1 MAARDDAFGWLYI
14 SPLMLVLV
22 PFFVAPILVVF
33 AASFLQS
40 DGFGGIIVKPDA
52 AKLHRHFQSGLT
64 FNLYYETVK
73 FTVLTW
79 LFSLIIGFWVAYFL
93 VFHIRSPLL
102 AIGLFLLCTVPF
114 WTSNIIRMISWI
126 PLLGKE
132 GLINMALIKVGV
144 VHEPL
149 EFLLF
154 SGFSV
159 VVAYVHQLTI
169 FMIVP
174 IFNSMGRIDKRVVEA
189 ALDAGASRFDIMRYI
204 ILPLSKNGIA
214 LGTIFV
220 VSIVMGDFFVI
231 KVMSGGGS
239 ASVVGALY
247 EDVGVLQYPIGRRQ
261 RRGAD
266 DPGHADRHRD
276 PATVD
281 VRKEITLMSA
291 APVSQGRRGARDRA
305 ARQRPALDLL
315 RPAHGLYSL
324 CARALRADDLH
335 LHPVVP
341 GCPRRSRVPD
351 EGLFAALVRRP
362 VHAGAH
368 RRREG
373 LVRPLGQARGHR
385 HHHHRGRVVP
395 RRACLPPPLPRRRRR
410 VLSDDRQPGGAGA
423 GAEHRHRPAPELRRH
438 PGEPGTPRRS
448 ARSSPGPCR
457 SACW

>member
-1 MAARDDAFGWLYI
+1 MLRHNLSSWLYV

-22 PFFVAPILVVF
+22 PFFLMPIVVVL
-33 AASFLQS
+33 AASFLET
-40 DGFGGIIVKPDA
+40 DGFGGLLPSFTLANYLDV
-52 AKLHRHFQSGLT
+52 LT
-64 FNLYYETVK
+64 SAQTFHLYVATLK

-79 LFSLIIGFWVAYFL
+79 FFTLIIGFLVAYFL
-93 VFHIRSPLL
+93 VFHVRNQLL
-102 AIGLFLLCTVPF
+102 AIGLFLVCTVPF

-132 GLINMALIKVGV
+132 GLINMALIRLGV

-214 LGTIFV
+214 LGSIFV

-247 EDVGVLQYPIGRRQ
+247 EDVGVLQYP
-261 RRGAD
+261 
-266 DPGHADRHRD
+266 
-276 PATVD
+276 
-281 VRKEITLMSA
+281 SA
-291 APVSQGRRGARDRA
+291 AASAVV
-305 ARQRPALDLL
+305 LTIVVTLL
-315 RPAHGLYSL
+315 
-324 CARALRADDLH
+324 
-335 LHPVVP
+335 
-341 GCPRRSRVPD
+341 
-351 EGLFAALVRRP
+351 
-362 VHAGAH
+362 
-368 RRREG
+368 
-373 LVRPLGQARGHR
+373 
-385 HHHHRGRVVP
+385 
-395 RRACLPPPLPRRRRR
+395 
-410 VLSDDRQPGGAGA
+410 
-423 GAEHRHRPAPELRRH
+423 
-438 PGEPGTPRRS
+438 GTLI
-448 ARSSPGPCR
+448 
-457 SACW
+457 